1 MPELT
6 ILTPSFNRKPRMKKL
21 LESLEQQTIFDFQW
35 LIIDDG
41 STDGTKEWFDQLDKA
56 SYSFKIDYYYKKNGG
71 KHTALNYSH
80 QFIKGKYIVIVD
92 SDDRLVDKA
101 VETILT
107 YWRKYESDSQ
117 IGGITFQRGE
127 LRNHRKFDDKIVGV
141 KESTFSAMTNEGM
154 SGDHCETFRTSLF
167 RQRNFPV
174 FRDEKFLAEAAMWY
188 FITRNYHVIYVDDV
202 VYLAEYLDG
211 GLTKS
216 GRSLRISN
224 PRGSRWHARAFLNS
238 DFNFRIRIKNSLLFN
253 TYSHFIGEN
262 YFKAVSTT
270 TNSRFILTINW
281 LPSYGLYYIWKKKY
295 GN

>member
-1 MPELT
+1 
-6 ILTPSFNRKPRMKKL
+6 
-21 LESLEQQTIFDFQW
+21 
-35 LIIDDG
+35 
-41 STDGTKEWFDQLDKA
+41 
-56 SYSFKIDYYYKKNGG
+56 
-71 KHTALNYSH
+71 
-80 QFIKGKYIVIVD
+80 
-92 SDDRLVDKA
+92 
-101 VETILT
+101 
-107 YWRKYESDSQ
+107 
-117 IGGITFQRGE
+117 
-127 LRNHRKFDDKIVGV
+127 
-141 KESTFSAMTNEGM
+141 
-154 SGDHCETFRTSLF
+154 
-167 RQRNFPV
+167 
-174 FRDEKFLAEAAMWY
+174 MWY